1 MQVIWVMQGNILCMR
16 EMGVC
21 IVNRYGLH
29 DPGFESR
36 YGRDFPQPFRLA
48 LGLTQTLIQ
57 WVPGLFSG
65 VKVLTPPL
73 WRRG

>member
-1 MQVIWVMQGNILCMR
+1 MQGSILCMR

-29 DPGFESR
+29 GLGFESR
-36 YGRDFPQPFRLA
+36 RGRDFPQPFRLA
-48 LGLTQTLIQ
+48 LGLTQPLVE
-57 WVPGLFSG
+57 WVPGFFPGGKAVTRS
-65 VKVLTPPL
+65 L